1 MQILTLSR
9 RRTQL
14 LLLWDKRQKV
24 SSKPN
29 NNNSNNKS
37 IDSNLKVINNHFRD
51 FKQQILNSS
60 KLLN

>member
-24 SSKPN
+24 SSKPS

-37 IDSNLKVINNHFRD
+37 IDSNLKVINNHFSD